1 MRPVATVYLALGSN
15 LGDRQ
20 RNLEEARERMTAF
33 LDISRVSSIYET
45 EPVGVKEQ
53 PWFLNQVLAATTLLS
68 PVDVLRRVKKIETEM
83 GRTEGIRFGPR
94 PIDIDILFYD
104 RLIELSPI
112 LTIPHPRLH
121 ERAFVLTPL
130 AEIAPDLIHPRLRVS
145 VRALLEHLES
155 PEEVRPYK
163 ASPHE

>member
-1 MRPVATVYLALGSN
+1 MRLMATVYLALGAN
-15 LGDRQ
+15 LGDREK
-20 RNLEEARERMTAF
+20 NLEEARDRIAAF
-33 LDISRVSSIYET
+33 VNITRVSSIYET

-53 PWFLNQVLAATTLLS
+53 PWFLNQVLAGTTTLS
-68 PVDVLRRVKKIETEM
+68 PVDLLRRVKKIETEM

-104 RLIELSPI
+104 RVIELSPI

-130 AEIAPDLIHPRLRVS
+130 AEIAPEFIHPRLRVPI
-145 VRALLEHLES
+145 RTLLDRLES
-155 PEEVRPYK
+155 PEDVKPYK
-163 ASPHE
+163 PSPGR